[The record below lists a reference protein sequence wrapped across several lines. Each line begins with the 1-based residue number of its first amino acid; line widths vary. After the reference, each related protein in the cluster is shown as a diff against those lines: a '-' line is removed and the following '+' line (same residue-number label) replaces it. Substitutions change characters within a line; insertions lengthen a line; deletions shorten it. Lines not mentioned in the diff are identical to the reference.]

1 MERTLYGTMGVSVGI
16 FRISLLTAERERSED
31 LTPALILGPVLNE
44 KAEQDALSINNETTL
59 LQKENIFQTVAMVEC
74 T

>member
-31 LTPALILGPVLNE
+31 LTPAFILGPVLNE
-44 KAEQDALSINNETTL
+44 NAEQDALSINNETTL
-59 LQKENIFQTVAMVEC
+59 LLKENIFQFIAMDEC

>member
-1 MERTLYGTMGVSVGI
+1 MGVSVGI

-31 LTPALILGPVLNE
+31 LTAAFILGPVLNE
-44 KAEQDALSINNETTL
+44 NAEQDALSINNETTL
-59 LQKENIFQTVAMVEC
+59 LQKENIFQFVAMEEC